1 MKTRK
6 AFIIKKNGE
15 KFWFDIPKD
24 TAQKVLRLQKMFK
37 DENQKKKITPIL
49 KSSKTERLGKVV
61 FRLQS
66 SEQKATPSCQAF
78 VFDLLPSKA

>member
-1 MKTRK
+1 MKNKTRLVLSKVEVK

-37 DENQKKKITPIL
+37 DENQKKSLRYQNHLRPK
-49 KSSKTERLGKVV
+49 
-61 FRLQS
+61 
-66 SEQKATPSCQAF
+66 
-78 VFDLLPSKA
+78 D

>member
-37 DENQKKKITPIL
+37 DENQKKKSL
-49 KSSKTERLGKVV
+49 RY
-61 FRLQS
+61 
-66 SEQKATPSCQAF
+66 
-78 VFDLLPSKA
+78 